1 MALKQGAVSKGLN
14 EAAFDASYATE
25 ETHQAAITSS
35 QMASNAQPVSG

>member
-25 ETHQAAITSS
+25 GTYQASIMSS
-35 QMASNAQPVSG
+35 QMALNAQLVSG